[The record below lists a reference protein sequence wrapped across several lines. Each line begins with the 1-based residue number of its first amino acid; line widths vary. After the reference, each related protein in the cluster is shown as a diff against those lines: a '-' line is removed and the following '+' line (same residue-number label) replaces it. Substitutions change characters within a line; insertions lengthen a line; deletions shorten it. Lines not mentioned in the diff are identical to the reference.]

1 MNDKENIRNLQN
13 FAEVEFMIDQYFDR
27 NLQKLV
33 DKGYQELRDNQSTEL
48 AQAYEKK
55 SSPFMADPRIAMQ
68 QAMYEVKASGKW
80 NTKHTEDLVLDVNKK
95 FYGDKNTAEDLVLLK
110 ENWKYCAI
118 SRLGQARY
126 DELSKKCSTGDLAS
140 EYFASR
146 LNDKIIKRLA
156 RLGAPKSTLEYVFTT
171 GIKETFIG
179 FISQSGVPKGTQS
192 GTDILLEQEKEALF
206 SDKARWAA
214 RGVGFIGDM
223 ATPGLGF
230 SGKAIK
236 AVATGSAKRLVQIE
250 ATKGV
255 MSGVRAGVGVAVSAG
270 TPAADLALRGYI
282 YNKIDKTWTANP
294 NYTKDFSKEI
304 FGDERALGELRS
316 TETSGV
322 NKRSQ
327 GVNILNSALNKKVL
341 AKTTDSAIVESEK
354 NALVKAFGGDSENA
368 MSILR
373 GTFKN
378 AGIKTSDSKPA
389 PGWMAQ
395 KSEAYLMT
403 NAAYYAALAM
413 EMKRKGIGSKMVG
426 TQMMSLQEVAQKG
439 FDLGRAYYDK
449 QLAAVNKIT
458 EKAEQEQ
465 AALEAEQA
473 RQAEAYRQQQE
484 RSQQPHVAA
493 AMQPAG
499 AGQMQTVPTSQ
510 GGRTVQPTKE
520 NMGGWGNMMDQ
531 LGLKGLGDIG
541 NNMGYIFSM
550 LPDMLL
556 GMFTGQT
563 KSLHLKDNMFP
574 IAAIVAGFFI
584 KNPLL
589 KMLLIGLGGANLLN
603 KAGHEYMAKEGIPT
617 SRTSRVSRTYDDELL
632 DARVSGQPVMK
643 GNTLIASID
652 GVPSVITIDDATA
665 AAYEDGK
672 IPLNT
677 LCNAVLRKYD
687 EQRAAV
693 SNEYERTRAEQEEET
708 VSRGIR

>member
-1 MNDKENIRNLQN
+1 MTDKQNIQNLQN

-33 DKGYQELRDNQSTEL
+33 DKGYKDLRNKQSVEL
-48 AQAYEKK
+48 AQSYKEK
-55 SSPFMADPRIAMQ
+55 SSRFMADPSIAMQ
-68 QAMYEVKASGKW
+68 QAMIEVNNSGKW
-80 NTKHTEDLVLDVNKK
+80 NTKHTEDLVKTVEGSIYNNKNRK
-95 FYGDKNTAEDLVLLK
+95 EDIAALMDQWRDCV
-110 ENWKYCAI
+110 I
-118 SRLGQARY
+118 VRLGKARY
-126 DELSKKCSTGDLAS
+126 DELSKEAGGDLAAQ
-140 EYFASR
+140 YMASR
-146 LNDKIIKRLA
+146 INEKIFRRLA
-156 RLGAPKSTLEYVFTT
+156 KLGAPKSSLEYVFTT
-171 GIKETFIG
+171 GLKETFVG
-179 FISQSGVPKGTQS
+179 FLSLAAVPSKSQSEG
-192 GTDILLEQEKEALF
+192 DLRLEQEQEALF
-206 SDKARWAA
+206 SDKARNTA
-214 RGVGFIGDM
+214 RAIGFVGDMLTPGVG
-223 ATPGLGF
+223 L

-236 AVATGSAKRLVQIE
+236 TVI
-250 ATKGV
+250 
-255 MSGVRAGVGVAVSAG
+255 SAG
-270 TPAADLALRGYI
+270 AKGIAKTVAMPAADLAFRSHVYGEM
-282 YNKIDKTWTANP
+282 DKERKNSP
-294 NYTKDFSKEI
+294 NYTKDYSKAI
-304 FGDERALGELRS
+304 FGDERALTELRTS
-316 TETSGV
+316 TCTGVTNKSTGV
-322 NKRSQ
+322 NFINST
-327 GVNILNSALNKKVL
+327 LNNKVL

-473 RQAEAYRQQQE
+473 RQVAMYEQQQQYQA
-484 RSQQPHVAA
+484 QQQVQQEQVQAPQIVK
-493 AMQPAG
+493 
-499 AGQMQTVPTSQ
+499 PTTQ
-510 GGRTVQPTKE
+510 
-520 NMGGWGNMMDQ
+520 NMSGWESMINQFGLTGIGD
-531 LGLKGLGDIG
+531 LGK
-541 NNMGYIFSM
+541 NMGYIISM

-556 GMFTGQT
+556 GMFTGNTQ
-563 KSLHLKDNMFP
+563 SLHLKDNMFP

-603 KAGHEYMAKEGIPT
+603 KVGHEYMEKEGLATASVRRP
-617 SRTSRVSRTYDDELL
+617 SRTYEDEIL
-632 DARVSGQPVMK
+632 DVRVGQPAMK
-643 GNTLIASID
+643 GNVLVASID
-652 GVPSVITIDDATA
+652 GVPSIITIDNATA
-665 AAYEDGK
+665 AAYGEGK

-687 EQRAAV
+687 EQRASVSMKYDKAV
-693 SNEYERTRAEQEEET
+693 AEQQEET
-708 VSRGIR
+708 ISRGIR

>member
-33 DKGYQELRDNQSTEL
+33 DKGYQELRDNQSKEL
-48 AQAYEKK
+48 MDVYVKR
-55 SSPFMADPRIAMQ
+55 SSPFVNTTIAMQ
-68 QAMYEVKASGKW
+68 QAMHEVNTSGKW

-95 FYGDKNTAEDLVLLK
+95 FYGDRPTAEDLVILK
-110 ENWKYCAI
+110 EQWKACAVA
-118 SRLGQARY
+118 RLGQARY
-126 DELSKKCSTGDLAS
+126 DELSKKTSTGDLAA

-179 FISQSGVPKGTQS
+179 FISQAGVPKGTQS

-378 AGIKTSDSKPA
+378 AGIKVGDSKPA

-439 FDLGRAYYDK
+439 FDLGRACYDK

-473 RQAEAYRQQQE
+473 RQAETYRQQQE

-510 GGRTVQPTKE
+510 GR
-520 NMGGWGNMMDQ
+520 
-531 LGLKGLGDIG
+531 LGKHDG
-541 NNMGYIFSM
+541 STW
-550 LPDMLL
+550 P
-556 GMFTGQT
+556 
-563 KSLHLKDNMFP
+563 
-574 IAAIVAGFFI
+574 
-584 KNPLL
+584 
-589 KMLLIGLGGANLLN
+589 
-603 KAGHEYMAKEGIPT
+603 E
-617 SRTSRVSRTYDDELL
+617 RVRRY
-632 DARVSGQPVMK
+632 RQ
-643 GNTLIASID
+643 
-652 GVPSVITIDDATA
+652 
-665 AAYEDGK
+665 
-672 IPLNT
+672 
-677 LCNAVLRKYD
+677 
-687 EQRAAV
+687 
-693 SNEYERTRAEQEEET
+693 
-708 VSRGIR
+708 